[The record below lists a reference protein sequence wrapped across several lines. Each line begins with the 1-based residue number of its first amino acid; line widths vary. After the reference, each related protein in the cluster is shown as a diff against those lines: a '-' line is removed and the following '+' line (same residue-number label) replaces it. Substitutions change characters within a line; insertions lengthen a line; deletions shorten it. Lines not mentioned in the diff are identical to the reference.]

1 MTLVTHQGGVSILT
15 TFLVSLLLT
24 IAPLPDWAQ
33 HLRPPWVALVLIYW
47 CIALPERIGVGVA
60 WVAGIS
66 LDVLTGALF
75 GQHALGLLMVAYMA
89 VTIHQRMRLF
99 PLWQQ
104 APIVLI
110 MLLVD
115 RLLVLWVSGASGN
128 PPPPLWYWMPAITG
142 MLLWPGMFIILRR
155 VRRQFRVS

>member
-1 MTLVTHQGGVSILT
+1 MTLVTHHGGLSILVS
-15 TFLVSLLLT
+15 FLLSLLFT
-24 IAPLPDWAQ
+24 VAPLPDWAQ

-60 WVAGIS
+60 WLAGIS
-66 LDVLTGALF
+66 LDVLTDALL

-89 VTIHQRMRLF
+89 VTLHQRMRLF

-104 APIVLI
+104 ALIVLV

-115 RLLVLWVSGASGN
+115 RLLVLWVSGASGQ
-128 PPPPLWYWMPAITG
+128 PPPSLWYWMPAIIG
-142 MLLWPGMFIILRR
+142 MLLWPWMFIILRR
-155 VRRQFRVS
+155 VRRRFRVT

>member
-1 MTLVTHQGGVSILT
+1 MSLAVHQGGLFILI

-24 IAPLPDWAQ
+24 VLPLPDWSQ

-47 CIALPERIGVGVA
+47 CIALPERVGVGVA
-60 WVAGIS
+60 WVVGIF

-75 GQHALGLLMVAYMA
+75 GQHALGLLVVAYMA
-89 VTIHQRMRLF
+89 VTLHQRMRLF

-104 APIVLI
+104 SLIVLI

-115 RLLVLWVSGASGN
+115 RLLVLWVAGAAGQ
-128 PPPPLWYWMPAITG
+128 PPPSLWYWMPAITG
-142 MLLWPGMFIILRR
+142 MLLWPWMFIMLRG
-155 VRRQFRVS
+155 VRRRFRVS